1 MRSPRGRSSS
11 RPRTK
16 QGKAAAVGPGKGIKD
31 SALTENTA
39 PVAPSKAAA
48 AAPAPILA
56 AVASWEDEFAD
67 IDRIDVPMKPAVSQ
81 SAAVEATVTVAAP
94 AVVSAKSVQESQQRD
109 QAQQQQQQHPQQ
121 VQQQPQV
128 RVQEIDLQQL
138 EPESF
143 YAAKARPQAAAGNAD
158 QQQQQ
163 QQHHQQQ
170 QQPLLSP
177 ARADTMN
184 GLDKQQQEQAV
195 EVAVLPPK
203 HQAPP
208 GSRLPATAD
217 DPDEGLEIAAG
228 KGLGHRPSSPES
240 SASEGEA
247 QLNPVMRV

>member
-1 MRSPRGRSSS
+1 
-11 RPRTK
+11 
-16 QGKAAAVGPGKGIKD
+16 VGAGKGIKD
-31 SALTENTA
+31 SALTENTS

-81 SAAVEATVTVAAP
+81 SAAVDATVSVAAP
-94 AVVSAKSVQESQQRD
+94 VVVSAKSTQESQQRD

-143 YAAKARPQAAAGNAD
+143 YAAKARPHAAAGNAE
-158 QQQQQ
+158 Q

-177 ARADTMN
+177 SRADTMN
-184 GLDKQQQEQAV
+184 GLNKQQQEQAV

-208 GSRLPATAD
+208 GGRLPATAD

-228 KGLGHRPSSPES
+228 KGLGHRLSSPES

-247 QLNPVMRV
+247 QLNPVMSV